1 MTRPQLRRARIAGL
15 ICAALLSGCGL
26 PRGGPGDGE
35 ILAPADE
42 AALPFA
48 VVEVTD
54 EVARLTQRD
63 ERLSFSAALLRSPVE
78 NVGLIA
84 PGDKLGITVWEN
96 VGSTE
101 GVLTAV
107 GQKFAVLQETQV
119 DHDGFIFVPYV
130 GRIRAAGN
138 SPEALRRIITRGLR
152 DQTPDPQ
159 VEVRRIE
166 AGGAQVSII
175 GTISA
180 PGIYPIEDAT
190 TRLLPMLSRA
200 GSVSA
205 EPEVA
210 RVTLRRGKLSETVWL
225 QDLFDRPELNVALR
239 DGDQII
245 VERDRRAFTALG
257 ALNAQRRIPFP
268 ARTISALEALGLV
281 GGLNSQIGNPSGIFV
296 FREEDPAIARAVQAD
311 PGAAGPVRLVYLI
324 DLTRPGGMFTAQ
336 SFAIRD
342 GDVVYVT
349 EAPLVRWIKILS
361 ALAPVV
367 NFAGSVN
374 NLAQ

>member
-1 MTRPQLRRARIAGL
+1 MAGL